1 MPATDPIMTMWPSL
15 AATMAGRKARVR
27 RRTPFR
33 FVSIVSSQSASFPFS
48 IGSRPRARP
57 ALLTRTCTG
66 PCARTAWAKRATLAS
81 SVTSS
86 SCVVRRAPGTL
97 VVIWRAVASSLSW
110 RRAPRTSS
118 APTSAR
124 ASAVA
129 APIPAEAPVTTARFP
144 SSRMSTSGLNI
155 ADRTPAPDAVAAK
168 TVAVAAKTVT
178 VAAETGAVAAK
189 TVAVAAK
196 TVAVAAETGAVAAKT
211 VTVAAET
218 GAVAAKTVTVA
229 AETVAVAAKTV
240 AVAAKTGGV
249 AAKTVT
255 VAAETGAGAAKTV
268 TVAAETGAG
277 AAKTVAVAAK
287 TGAGAAKTVADAAK
301 TP

>member
-1 MPATDPIMTMWPSL
+1 MTMWPSL

-27 RRTPFR
+27 RRTPVR

-66 PCARTAWAKRATLAS
+66 PRARTAWAKRATLAS

-144 SSRMSTSGLNI
+144 TSRMSTSGLNI

-189 TVAVAAK
+189 TVAVAA
-196 TVAVAAETGAVAAKT
+196 ETGAVAAKT

-218 GAVAAKTVTVA
+218 GGVAAKTVPVA
-229 AETVAVAAKTV
+229 AETVA
-240 AVAAKTGGV
+240 G

-268 TVAAETGAG
+268 TVAAETGAV
-277 AAKTVAVAAK
+277 AAKTGAVAAETLAVAAQ

-301 TP
+301 T